1 MIIFWHWEAA
11 TGRISWKPGQD
22 GCDEAAAPDARLP
35 LAGDPLL
42 STGAAQQI
50 RLSEALASLKACSGA
65 LAATIVAWP
74 ECPELD
80 GARLSGFR
88 SEAVASGIV
97 EWEDS
102 SPITF
107 PTELTA
113 ALIEGI
119 EALPE
124 AFVLYD
130 DQDRMIICNEQYRR
144 LYPLVADMMKPGMR
158 FSDVVHK
165 SVARG
170 VFQIDENSKTWA
182 ERRISFHQAGI
193 GFFEQHLSDG
203 RWIQVSERKTAFGG
217 TTSIRADITVL
228 KERERDL
235 RAARAKAESEAMART
250 AFIAKVGHELRN
262 PLNVILGIA
271 QILAGEALPKRQRAM
286 IDSLVGASRA
296 MRDVLNDVLDIA
308 KVQSG
313 QVDIRLETV
322 ETRPFVQEMVNIART
337 MTAQKGLAMRSRIET
352 TLPGRIVTDPRRL
365 RQILFNLLG
374 NAVKYTPSG
383 SITLACSLRS
393 PPGGQDVLEI
403 SVTDSGPGISPRLT
417 GRVLQPYAR
426 QREHVSAGVEG
437 LGLGLSISE
446 ELAFAIGARLG
457 IGPGPRGG
465 TRAWITIPVQ
475 PAGEPGHPRAMP
487 AARQERQPGPP
498 LNILV
503 IDDEQT
509 NLIVADALL
518 QRLGH
523 SVTTANDGQEGMR
536 ALRASSYDAVLLDIS
551 MPEIS
556 GIEIARRIA
565 VEKLGGPGFAII
577 AMTGNVMPE
586 DIKAYLAA
594 GFTGFIEKP
603 VEFDDLGELLASV
616 RRDQAGHGVLGPG
629 ERVRFPR
636 AESVRA
642 FDRTPLDR
650 MVADIGHDSVASI
663 VATGIA
669 TFGQT
674 IDKLASEDGEEL
686 RRLLHKVHAVA
697 GLLGLDELASSA
709 QRDERSASAL
719 TPEQRDDL
727 KDMLARAIAQME
739 LYALD
744 LEVTAPPD

>member
-11 TGRISWKPGQD
+11 TARISWKSGQD
-22 GCDEAAAPDARLP
+22 GCDAADRPKTPHL
-35 LAGDPLL
+35 LAGDPLI
-42 STGAAQQI
+42 SIGPRQI
-50 RLSEALASLKACSGA
+50 RLGAALASLESDSIVP
-65 LAATIVAWP
+65 AATIAAWP
-74 ECPELD
+74 ECPAFE

-88 SEAVASGIV
+88 SDTIASGV
-97 EWEDS
+97 VDRQHT
-102 SPITF
+102 P
-107 PTELTA
+107 PTARPDELTA

-158 FSDVVHK
+158 FSDVVHE
-165 SVARG
+165 SVSRG

-203 RWIQVSERKTAFGG
+203 RWIQVSERRTAFGG

-228 KERERDL
+228 KEREQDL
-235 RAARAKAESEAMART
+235 RAARAKAESEATART

-262 PLNVILGIA
+262 PLNVVLGTA
-271 QILAGEALPKRQRAM
+271 QILAGEVLPKRQRAM
-286 IDSLVGASRA
+286 IDSLVGAARA

-313 QVDIRLETV
+313 HVDIRLETV
-322 ETRPFVQEMVNIART
+322 ETRPFMQEMVKIART

-352 TLPGRIVTDPRRL
+352 ALPQHIVTDPRRL

-383 SITLACSLRS
+383 SISLACSLRS
-393 PPGGQDVLEI
+393 ASGGEDLLDI
-403 SVTDSGPGISPRLT
+403 SVTDSGPGISPRMT
-417 GRVLQPYAR
+417 SRVLQPYAR
-426 QREHVSAGVEG
+426 EREHVTAGVEG

-446 ELAFAIGARLG
+446 ELAAAIGAHLG

-465 TRAWITIPVQ
+465 TRACITLPIGPV
-475 PAGEPGHPRAMP
+475 GEPGPPRVVP
-487 AARQERQPGPP
+487 AARQERQSGPP

-523 SVTTANDGQEGMR
+523 SVKTAHDGQEGMR
-536 ALRASSYDAVLLDIS
+536 ALREGGYDVVLLDIS
-551 MPEIS
+551 MPEVS

-565 VEKLGGPGFAII
+565 AEKLGGPGFAII

-603 VEFDDLGELLASV
+603 VEFDDLGELLVSI
-616 RRDQAGHGVLGPG
+616 RRDLAGHGVLGLG
-629 ERVRFPR
+629 ERIRFPR
-636 AESVRA
+636 TESARA

-674 IDKLASEDGEEL
+674 VDMLASEDGEAL
-686 RRLLHKVHAVA
+686 SRLLHKVHAVA

-709 QRDERSASAL
+709 QRDARRAAAL
-719 TPEQRDDL
+719 SPAKRDDL
-727 KDMLARAIAQME
+727 KDALTKAIAQME